1 MLEFTED
8 IGGCAEELTVA
19 AVDVMK
25 AGVRVFRWREGD
37 RGQLSYL
44 LSGCGST
51 RSKSDLSQSSL
62 RRFVSICCLMWDRQL
77 KGVEWVCEGI
87 EMVEMESWI
96 SSL

>member
-37 RGQLSYL
+37 RGQ
-44 LSGCGST
+44 
-51 RSKSDLSQSSL
+51 
-62 RRFVSICCLMWDRQL
+62 RRAVFFRWF
-77 KGVEWVCEGI
+77 KVE
-87 EMVEMESWI
+87 S
-96 SSL
+96 